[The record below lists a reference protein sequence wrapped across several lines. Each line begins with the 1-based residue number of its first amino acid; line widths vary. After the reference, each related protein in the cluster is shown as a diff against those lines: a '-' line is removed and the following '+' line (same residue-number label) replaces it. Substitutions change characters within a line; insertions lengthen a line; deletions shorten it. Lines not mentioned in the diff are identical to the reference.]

1 MARSGRRALVDEP
14 NSRFPIFRV
23 EFYFSD
29 DKSSLGRADHLRML
43 ELAELI
49 IPVFCKKKA

>member
-23 EFYFSD
+23 EFNFFD
-29 DKSSLGRADHLRML
+29 DKSSPGRANHLRML

-49 IPVFCKKKA
+49 IPVFCKNKA